1 MMMVEIE
8 ILHVLANSAP
18 DVNGYA
24 VRTQMILQNQP
35 QDVVGLTSPW
45 YPQRETMI
53 DNFTNN
59 GVEYL
64 RTIHPL
70 HNKNKLSFGLK
81 LVKRQATNDSGKQK
95 HEHDSISNSKPS
107 FVGKLFRAPGYFA
120 QIRLESS

>member
-1 MMMVEIE
+1 MRV
-8 ILHVLANSAP
+8 LHVLANSSP

-24 VRTQMILQNQP
+24 VRTQMIHQNQP

-64 RTIHPL
+64 RTVHPL
-70 HNKNKLSFGLK
+70 HSKKKLSFGLN
-81 LVKRQATNDSGKQK
+81 LVKRQAIKNSGKNWDEGTLFILK
-95 HEHDSISNSKPS
+95 GDNRSSED
-107 FVGKLFRAPGYFA
+107 FADKLSVFWVTA
-120 QIRLESS
+120 Q